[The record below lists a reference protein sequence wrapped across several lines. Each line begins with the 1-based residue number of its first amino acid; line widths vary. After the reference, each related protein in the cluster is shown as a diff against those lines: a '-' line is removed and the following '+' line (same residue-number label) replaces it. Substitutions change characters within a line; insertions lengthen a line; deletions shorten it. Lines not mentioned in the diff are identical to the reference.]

1 MKDPKDKEQ
10 KDQADSKEQA
20 KTSTQENNA
29 DENANHW
36 DPHQSVDE
44 EGNELS
50 ADDVK

>member
-1 MKDPKDKEQ
+1 MTDPKDKEQ

-29 DENANHW
+29 NHW

-50 ADDVK
+50 ADDIK